1 MQPIKYHAVAVGVC
15 MGLSIWSAAPAV
27 SGEWPAEPAAK
38 GRAITAESIRRDEG
52 FGDTKSTMTMTLTSE
67 NNEVSQRELRIS
79 VLETSVSGQGD
90 KSLIVFDTPKDVQG
104 TVLLTHTSIASDD
117 DQWIFLP
124 SVARTKRISGA
135 NKSGSFLGSEFAYE
149 DLASQELDKYD
160 YVWLRD
166 EACPA
171 PDQARSCYVVER
183 TPRDRN
189 SGYKRQVAWIDGQ
202 DFLLRKVEFF
212 NVQDRLMKTLA
223 LTGYRKY
230 GSYWRPHSYQMRN
243 HLTGRGTELKVQDV
257 RFKSGLTAIDF
268 TEQAMER
275 QR

>member
-1 MQPIKYHAVAVGVC
+1 MQPKNYRAIVAGILTLLGALTTGAV
-15 MGLSIWSAAPAV
+15 SAA
-27 SGEWPAEPAAK
+27 EWPSEPAAK

-52 FGDTKSTMTMTLTSE
+52 FGDTQSKMTMTLTSE
-67 NNEVSQRELRIS
+67 NNETSQRNLRIS
-79 VLETSVSGQGD
+79 VLETTAQGEGD
-90 KSLIVFDTPKDVQG
+90 RSLIVFDTPKDVQG
-104 TVLLTHTSIASDD
+104 TVLLTHTHVASDD
-117 DQWIFLP
+117 DQWIYLP

-135 NKSGSFLGSEFAYE
+135 NKSGAFLGSEFAYE

-160 YVWLRD
+160 YVWIRD

-189 SGYKRQVAWIDGQ
+189 SGYKRQMAWIDGQ

-212 NVQDRLMKTLA
+212 NVQNRLLKTLT

-230 GSYWRPHSYQMRN
+230 GAFWRPHSYQMQN
-243 HLTGRGTELKVQDV
+243 HLTGRGTELKVQDI
-257 RFKSGLTAIDF
+257 RFKSGLTANDF